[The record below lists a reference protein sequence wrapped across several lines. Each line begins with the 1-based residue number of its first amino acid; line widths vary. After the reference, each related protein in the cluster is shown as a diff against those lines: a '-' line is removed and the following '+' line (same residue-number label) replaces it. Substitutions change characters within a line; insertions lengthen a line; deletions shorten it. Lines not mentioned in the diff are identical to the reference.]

1 MTANPS
7 VLTTDRL
14 ILTPVDESDFDDL
27 CALWADEN
35 FTRHIIGR
43 TLSAEEVWSRV
54 LRDIGHWK
62 ALGYGNWSIRSR
74 DDASHVG
81 TVGILNF
88 KRDLTPPFDA
98 PELGWGLSPRFQG
111 RGLAQEALVAALDW
125 SDRVLR
131 APRTACMISPENGP
145 SIRLAE
151 RNGYAP
157 YAEAPYHGATVTLFE
172 RVAAA

>member
-1 MTANPS
+1 MTAPPS

-14 ILTPVDESDFDDL
+14 TLTPIDERDFDDL
-27 CALWADEN
+27 CALWADED

-43 TLSAEEVWSRV
+43 TLSPEEVWSRV

-74 DDASHVG
+74 DDDSHVG

-88 KRDLTPPFDA
+88 KRDLAPPFDA
-98 PELGWGLSPRFQG
+98 PELGWGLAPRFQG
-111 RGLAQEALVAALDW
+111 RGLAQEALGAALAW
-125 SDRVLR
+125 SDRVLK
-131 APRTACMISPENGP
+131 APRTACMISPENEP
-145 SIRLAE
+145 SRRLAE

-157 YAEAPYHGATVTLFE
+157 YAEAPYHGSTVILFE
-172 RVAAA
+172 RVATV